1 MAKIALVMI
10 LLSGIAKNVYSQ
22 NLYYPPKS
30 DSSWAQITM
39 EELGWCTE
47 SLDTLIRYLEKNE
60 TKAFLVLKDGKIVIE
75 WYSEPRTKD
84 SIWYWASAGKTVT
97 SALIGIAKQ
106 EGYLSL
112 TDKSSKYLGSGWTS
126 LPQEQEDRITIWNQ
140 LTMTSGLDD
149 LGADPYCTL
158 PTCLIYLADAGTR
171 WAYHNAPYTLL
182 DKVLENATGDALNV
196 YYGKKLKTTTGM
208 DGLFIKSG
216 YNNVLVSTPRSMAR
230 FGLLA
235 LGGFVWDGVT
245 VVSDTAYARASV
257 SRSQELNQSYGYLW
271 WLNGQPSFM
280 LPTIQIVFP
289 GPITT
294 NAPPDAYYGLGKNGQ
309 ILSVVPSEKLVVVRM
324 GNAPNPDGP
333 DVPTNFVNEMWA
345 LLRGVICTLSSV
357 DENIEQQYE
366 TRLMVNSDTAIPIN
380 VRYSVYDL
388 LGNCVIWESVNS
400 TDFSSLPKSVYVV
413 TTSR

>member
-1 MAKIALVMI
+1 M
-10 LLSGIAKNVYSQ
+10 Q
-22 NLYYPPKS
+22 
-30 DSSWAQITM
+30 
-39 EELGWCTE
+39 ELGWCTAN
-47 SLDTLIRYLEKNE
+47 LDTLIRYLERNE
-60 TKAFLVLKDGKIVIE
+60 TKAFLVLKDGKMVIE
-75 WYSEPRTKD
+75 WYPEPRTKD

-97 SALIGIAKQ
+97 SVLVGIAQQ
-106 EGYLSL
+106 EGFLSI

-126 LPQEQEDRITIWNQ
+126 LSQEQEDRITVWNQ
-140 LTMTSGLDD
+140 LTMTSGLND
-149 LGADPYCTL
+149 LGSDPYCTL
-158 PTCLIYLADAGTR
+158 PTCLVYLANAGTR

-182 DKVLENATGDALNV
+182 DKVIENATGDALNV
-196 YYGKKLKTTTGM
+196 YYDKKLKSTTGM

-216 YNNVLVSTPRSMAR
+216 YNNVLVTTPRAMAR

-235 LGGFVWDGVT
+235 LGGFAWDGVA

-257 SRSQELNQSYGYLW
+257 SRSQELNLSYGYLW

-280 LPTIQIVFP
+280 LPTVQIIFP
-289 GPITT
+289 GPIVPS
-294 NAPPDAYYGLGKNGQ
+294 APPDSYFGLGKNSQ
-309 ILSVVPSEKLVVVRM
+309 ILSIVPSENLVVVRM

-345 LLRGVICTLSSV
+345 LLRGVICTVSSF
-357 DENIEQQYE
+357 DETVEQQTE

-380 VRYSVYDL
+380 ARYSVYDL

-413 TTSR
+413 TTLR